1 MLNERQLALLNA
13 LESQPAAPGTLAQ
26 QTGVSARTILRDID
40 YINFT
45 LGGKARNE
53 LAGNVG
59 EQSLQVERYRQILLH
74 AIPYHNSATAL
85 RHSGTDTTIDVG

>member
-45 LGGKARNE
+45 LGGKARISASGS
-53 LAGNVG
+53 AGVSAG
-59 EQSLQVERYRQILLH
+59 
-74 AIPYHNSATAL
+74 YH
-85 RHSGTDTTIDVG
+85 